1 MLFRSV
7 GLELLATPALQTL
20 EVYALAEASGEP
32 AQDCPLLPAA
42 VMGDLSEPI
51 RMVYYA
57 DVSGAA
63 MEATDQ
69 FAYPGGAAIPLAAE
83 QPLLLRYSIQ
93 TGAEPEDLEVFLNLT
108 SVASAAVVAQPFTF
122 SYESINIPA
131 MQNAEIVTTCPFLY
145 AHDVLTVAGH
155 QHGSIFQGQAVGAG
169 TEITVEYDGAELLSG
184 RAGPW
189 AVLGPLS
196 VARDTGLTFTCAF
209 DNRGSEPIGHGST
222 EFDEKIG
229 RASCRERV

>member
-1 MLFRSV
+1 MACSPWNSLGGKFAAMRRALLLVAMLGCREEEKEEFGLDPPAQGAQIHIGRQTIDPDTAVTRCEERILGSDAALLSDAGAGGDAGTGGGGPLRVV

-20 EVYALAEASGEP
+20 EVYALDEASGEP

-63 MEATDQ
+63 MKATDQ

-122 SYESINIPA
+122 SYE
-131 MQNAEIVTTCPFLY
+131 
-145 AHDVLTVAGH
+145 
-155 QHGSIFQGQAVGAG
+155 
-169 TEITVEYDGAELLSG
+169 
-184 RAGPW
+184 
-189 AVLGPLS
+189 
-196 VARDTGLTFTCAF
+196 
-209 DNRGSEPIGHGST
+209 
-222 EFDEKIG
+222 
-229 RASCRERV
+229 